1 MPSPISTRVRACV
14 IAGIVTGAT
23 MSGLATAHATPAVP
37 SIPTVSVAGA
47 CQSYWPTPYQV
58 CGAIRDLYN
67 SLGGPNSGLS
77 FPTANEVTHPDGTK
91 SQTFI
96 NGTIIWTAATGAYVS

>member
-1 MPSPISTRVRACV
+1 MPSPISSRVRACV

-67 SLGGPNSGLS
+67 KDLS
-77 FPTANEVTHPDGTK
+77 FSDLALTSEGKRITVAGFTK
-91 SQTFI
+91 SSSFLK
-96 NGTIIWTAATGAYVS
+96 